1 MDDFYSQILIQKRAL
16 IYKIM
21 VKKHNSVLTLYLI
34 HDNVILNTI
43 YHNQAVS
50 SKVTSPITVPNK
62 NLETKFIPLYYFWN
76 CYKGSHL
83 VDVKRI
89 SRSEQG
95 E

>member
-43 YHNQAVS
+43 YHNQS
-50 SKVTSPITVPNK
+50 G
-62 NLETKFIPLYYFWN
+62 KFKSYFSYN
-76 CYKGSHL
+76 NPK
-83 VDVKRI
+83 
-89 SRSEQG
+89 
-95 E
+95 